1 MRQQLKAYG
10 RLMRLDKPIGTFLL
24 LWPTLWAVWIAG
36 HGHPSWK
43 IVAIF
48 VAGVILMRAAGCV
61 INDLADRKLD
71 GHVTRTKERPLVT
84 QAVTVKQALILT
96 TTLCGMA
103 FLLVLQLNIKTIL
116 LAMLA
121 LALSTLY
128 PFMKRYTHLPQVILG
143 IAWYMGLLMAFT
155 AQQNTLPPI
164 AWALYLTVILW
175 TVVYDTFYAMVDRQ
189 DDLLIGI
196 KSTAILFGHWD
207 RIIIACLQGLVIALL
222 WFTGSWWHAAP
233 IYYASVILAA
243 LLFIYQQWL
252 VRDRQPAQ
260 CFRAFLNN
268 HYVGLII
275 FLGILSS

>member
-1 MRQQLKAYG
+1 MRV
-10 RLMRLDKPIGTFLL
+10 DKPIGTFLL

-36 HGHPSWK
+36 DGHPSWK

-48 VAGVILMRAAGCV
+48 IAGVILMRAAGCV

-96 TTLCGMA
+96 AVLCGIA

-116 LAMLA
+116 LAVLA

-128 PFMKRYTHLPQVILG
+128 PFMKRYTHFPQVILG
-143 IAWYMGLLMAFT
+143 VAWYIGLLMAFT
-155 AQQNTLPPI
+155 AQQNALPPI

-196 KSTAILFGHWD
+196 KSTAILFGHGD
-207 RIIIACLQGLVIALL
+207 RIIIAGLQGCVIALL
-222 WFTGSWWHAAP
+222 WFTGSWWQAAP
-233 IYYASVILAA
+233 IYYISVILAA
-243 LLFIYQQWL
+243 MLFIYQQWL
-252 VRDRQPAQ
+252 VRDRQPAH

-275 FLGILSS
+275 FLGILGS